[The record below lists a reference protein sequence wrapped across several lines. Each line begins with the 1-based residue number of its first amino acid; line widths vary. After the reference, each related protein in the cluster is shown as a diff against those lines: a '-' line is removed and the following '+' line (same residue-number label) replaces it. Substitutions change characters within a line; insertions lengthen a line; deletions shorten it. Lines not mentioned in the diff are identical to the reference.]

1 MMTIMAYTG
10 DMDTAATPEQTAE
23 VQLLFDDI
31 GLDVR
36 VTASYVTKSAAGELA
51 VAVLFL
57 GGAGVAQAF
66 IASAGSF
73 GKAFGGDLGHYAAKR
88 VTDWL
93 EQLKTKRERK
103 VTVVVQD
110 PALRTEIIITGDEP
124 PEAFDL
130 LKDLL
135 DNDKIKE
142 LPGRAAEVRY
152 REREGWIRP
161 F

>member
-1 MMTIMAYTG
+1 MMPIMAYTG

-23 VQLLFDDI
+23 VQRLFDDI

-36 VTASYVTKSAAGELA
+36 VTASYVTKSVAGDLA

-66 IASAGSF
+66 ITSAGSF

-110 PALRTEIIITGDEP
+110 PSLRTEIIITGDEP

-152 REREGWIRP
+152 REGEGWVRP